1 MLSNV
6 PYWALMTMIWGL
18 ALLPMALIMI
28 GMRTSNPGGVS
39 RAQDERS
46 EGLRFAR
53 GLAVLSSTCPILRLL
68 LGLLPERAMR
78 SLGPELVI
86 FLPVVGGLAGLFAVI
101 LYLATARGIE
111 RWAGSFASL
120 MAMGLLVLS
129 VVAGWSAAC
138 C

>member
-1 MLSNV
+1 
-6 PYWALMTMIWGL
+6 MTVIWGL
-18 ALLPMALIMI
+18 ALLPMALIMT
-28 GMRTSNPGGVS
+28 GMRTSNHGGVS
-39 RAQDERS
+39 RAQDECV
-46 EGLRFAR
+46 EGLQFAR
-53 GLAVLSSTCPILRLL
+53 GLAILSSACPILRLL
-68 LGLLPERAMR
+68 MDPLPERAMR

-101 LYLATARGIE
+101 LYLVTARGIE
-111 RWAGSFASL
+111 RWAGTLASL